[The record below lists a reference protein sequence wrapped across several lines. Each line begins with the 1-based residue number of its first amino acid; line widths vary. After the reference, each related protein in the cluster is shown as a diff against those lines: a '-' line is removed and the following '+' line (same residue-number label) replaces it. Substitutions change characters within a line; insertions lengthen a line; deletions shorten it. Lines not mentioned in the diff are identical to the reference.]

1 MRSSLFSIHLQD
13 QVGEPIDD
21 SGLSGKIGC
30 AVHHAE
36 RSQPGR
42 HPVEIPQLTFETTQ
56 HCQGNHSCRFIR
68 LLRRYFRS
76 NLTKRTRQRTIWPL
90 RTVPG
95 NESSLTSYS
104 YPRKG

>member
-1 MRSSLFSIHLQD
+1 MRSSLFSMHRQD
-13 QVGEPIDD
+13 QVGESIDD
-21 SGLSGKIGC
+21 SRLLAKIGC

-36 RSQPGR
+36 HSQPGR

-76 NLTKRTRQRTIWPL
+76 NFTKRTRERTVRPL
-90 RTVPG
+90 RTMPG
-95 NESSLTSYS
+95 NECPLTPDS

>member
-1 MRSSLFSIHLQD
+1 MRSSLFSIYRQD
-13 QVGEPIDD
+13 QVGEPVYD
-21 SGLSGKIGC
+21 SWLLAKIWC

-36 RSQPGR
+36 HSQPGR

-56 HCQGNHSCRFIR
+56 HCQGNHSRRFIR
-68 LLRRYFRS
+68 LLRRNFRS
-76 NLTKRTRQRTIWPL
+76 NFTKRTRQRTVRPL

>member
-1 MRSSLFSIHLQD
+1 MRSSLISIHRQD
-13 QVGEPIDD
+13 QVGEPIYD
-21 SGLSGKIGC
+21 SRLPAKIRC

-36 RSQPGR
+36 HSQPGR

-68 LLRRYFRS
+68 LLRRDFRS
-76 NLTKRTRQRTIWPL
+76 NFTKRTSQRTVWPL
-90 RTVPG
+90 WTMPG
-95 NESSLTSYS
+95 NECPLASYS